1 MTGYRDIKLVSET
14 WLVAGQAFPEYSS
27 PPPPAYQLHLV
38 DTADESNHPEMV
50 LKLESPDI
58 WGRRKSSFYALLSGE
73 SMLYNK
79 NPPEGYRSLPQPED
93 MITTLISST
102 DTESNEVVYSVSML
116 ISKLLEFGNSP
127 SRRRTIE
134 WTEWKRYAI
143 PMEGFGTRC
152 CFCVNFSMSGRSL
165 VWPNPEGVLI
175 YTFNPMG
182 SARNSSQGTVSTS
195 VEQPTMTTLIGSQE
209 NSDVAIVGEHLLHV
223 TVWGSLRLF
232 H

>member
-58 WGRRKSSFYALLSGE
+58 WGRRKSSFYALLSGK

-79 NPPEGYRSLPQPED
+79 NPLEGYCSLPQPED

-152 CFCVNFSMSGRSL
+152 CFCVNFSMSGWCETSAQDFGSDFSRGRSRVRGAVPQRL
-165 VWPNPEGVLI
+165 AREESRIGSLFHCRLLYKMSRLI
-175 YTFNPMG
+175 YFIY
-182 SARNSSQGTVSTS
+182 RS
-195 VEQPTMTTLIGSQE
+195 VLMSY
-209 NSDVAIVGEHLLHV
+209 VG
-223 TVWGSLRLF
+223 
-232 H
+232 